1 MKSPGILLR
10 LPLFER
16 LTHLLDRVVDGEQP
30 VEFDGR
36 FVVEFGRATVQQ
48 SAKSPRPIFLRRIL
62 GRVVS
67 VAPLQR
73 RR

>member
-30 VEFDGR
+30 IEFDGR
-36 FVVEFGRATVQQ
+36 FAVEFGRATVQQ
-48 SAKSPRPIFLRRIL
+48 SAQSPRPVFLRWVL
-62 GRVVS
+62 VRVVT
-67 VAPLQR
+67 VAPLKR
-73 RR
+73 RS